1 VNLQRVAVS
10 TAFFCQGFAFA
21 ALITRIPAIQD
32 QFNFSEGGLA
42 MILAAV
48 PILAGVGSVLAG
60 LLAVRFHSALVLRV
74 CALIVAGG
82 LVAVGAATTSGSFPG
97 LLIALALMGLGLGS
111 VDATMN
117 MQGIG
122 VQAQVGRSVMASF
135 YAWWSLATILGA
147 LAASVA
153 AATSLSLLAFFA
165 VVAVVLIPVGL
176 VASTRFVRSQ
186 EADEAAPD
194 PLAAS
199 AAVPWRPLLVF
210 GFAVVLAFIID
221 SSVSNWS
228 ALDLTDVMGATESV
242 AALAYAAYALFM
254 LIGRMFADH
263 LVGRKGAQW
272 LITAG
277 GLLAAVGLLIVAF
290 APSAV
295 VAIAGFAIVGLG
307 ISPVLP
313 MAFVAASHH
322 DPRHTGIAVARVN
335 VGNYIGFV
343 IGAPLVGVIGEFSS
357 LRVGFAV
364 LVAAALGIA
373 VMARSFD

>member
-1 VNLQRVAVS
+1 
-10 TAFFCQGFAFA
+10 
-21 ALITRIPAIQD
+21 
-32 QFNFSEGGLA
+32 
-42 MILAAV
+42 
-48 PILAGVGSVLAG
+48 VGSVIAG
-60 LLAVRFHSALVLRV
+60 LLAVRFHSAVVLRV

-97 LLIALALMGLGLGS
+97 LLAALALMGFGLGS

-122 VQAQVGRSVMASF
+122 VQALVGRSVMASF
-135 YAWWSLATILGA
+135 HAWWSLATILGA
-147 LAASVA
+147 VAASVA
-153 AATSLSLLAFFA
+153 AATSLSLLAFFGM
-165 VVAVVLIPVGL
+165 VAVVLIPVGL
-176 VASTRFVRSQ
+176 VASMRFVRSH

-228 ALDLTDVMGATESV
+228 ALDLTDVLGATESV

-254 LIGRMFADH
+254 LIGRMFADR
-263 LVGRKGAQW
+263 LVGRRGVQW
-272 LITAG
+272 LITVG
-277 GLLAAVGLLIVAF
+277 GLLAAVGLIVVAF
-290 APSAV
+290 APSAL
-295 VAIAGFAIVGLG
+295 VAIVGFAIVGLG

-322 DPRHTGIAVARVN
+322 DPGHTGIAVARVN
-335 VGNYIGFV
+335 VGNYVGFV

>member
-1 VNLQRVAVS
+1 MNVNRVAVS

-42 MILAAV
+42 MILAGV

-60 LLAVRFHSALVLRV
+60 LLAVRFHSAVVLRV
-74 CALIVAGG
+74 CALIVGAG
-82 LVAVGAATTSGSFPG
+82 LVAVGAATTAGSFPG
-97 LLIALALMGLGLGS
+97 LLFALALMGFGLGS

-153 AATSLSLLAFFA
+153 AASTLSLLAFFA

-176 VASTRFVRSQ
+176 IASTRFVRSH

-199 AAVPWRPLLVF
+199 ASVPWRPLLVF

-228 ALDLTDVMGATESV
+228 ALDLTDVLGATESV

-254 LIGRMFADH
+254 LIGRTFADH
-263 LVGRKGAQW
+263 LVGRRGVQW

-277 GLLAAVGLLIVAF
+277 GLLAAVGLLVVAF
-290 APSAV
+290 APTAV
-295 VAIAGFAIVGLG
+295 IAIAGFAIVGLG

-357 LRVGFAV
+357 LQVGFAV
-364 LVAAALGIA
+364 LILVALGISA
-373 VMARSFD
+373 TARSFD